1 MKGPV
6 LRTNGPVE
14 VGLEMV
20 PWITLGELIERF
32 EVLLFDSDGV
42 LVRWPSAVPEAPG
55 AVARLN
61 SLGKPYFVLTND
73 ASALPETR
81 AARYAELG
89 LAIEASRIIS
99 SGMLLKEH
107 FRSLGLAGAK
117 CVVLGTDD
125 SASYVRQAGGE
136 VVPFDEDFEVL
147 VIGDQE
153 GFPFVEATGKVL
165 STLFR
170 RIDRGEP
177 PYLTVP
183 NPDLM
188 YPEGDGYCF
197 ASGAVA
203 QLFESAIAERYQGR
217 LDLKF
222 TRLGKPY
229 PAMFEEA
236 IRQCGTRN
244 MAMIGDN
251 PGTDIRGAN
260 YTGITSVLV
269 EAGLSPVDPSLLP
282 EPDKPQYRIRS
293 LAL

>member
-1 MKGPV
+1 MTGW
-6 LRTNGPVE
+6 VE
-14 VGLEMV
+14 AGVKMV
-20 PWITLGELIERF
+20 PWITLGELTERF
-32 EVLLFDSDGV
+32 EVILLDSDGV
-42 LVRWPSAVPEAPG
+42 LVRGLWAVPEAP
-55 AVARLN
+55 AAIRKLN
-61 SLGKPYFVLTND
+61 AEGKPYFVLTND

-81 AARYAELG
+81 AARYAGLG
-89 LAIEASRIIS
+89 LEIDASRIIS
-99 SGMLLKEH
+99 SGLLLKEH
-107 FRSLGLAGAK
+107 FRSLDLAGAS
-117 CVVLGTDD
+117 CVVLGTED

-136 VVPFDEDFEVL
+136 IVPFDEDFEVL

-170 RIDRGEP
+170 RVDGGEP
-177 PYLTVP
+177 PHLVLP

-203 QLFESAIAERYQGR
+203 QLFESAIAERYQCR

-222 TRLGKPY
+222 TRLGKPH

-236 IRQCGTRN
+236 IRQCGTRS

-260 YTGITSVLV
+260 HAGITSVLM
-269 EAGLSPVDPSLLP
+269 EMGLSSLDPSLLP
-282 EPDKPQYRIRS
+282 EPDRPKYRILS
-293 LAL
+293 LSL